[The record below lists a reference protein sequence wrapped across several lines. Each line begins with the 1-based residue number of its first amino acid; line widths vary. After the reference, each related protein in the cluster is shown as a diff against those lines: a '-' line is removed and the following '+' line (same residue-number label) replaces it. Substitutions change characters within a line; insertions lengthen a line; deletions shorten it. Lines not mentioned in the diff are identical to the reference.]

1 VTLQRLKNAADT
13 NREGVMRIRS
23 RVRVAAVS
31 YLLGICTAALLA
43 AALQESSAAGRAPTL
58 TGAAGVSQLRVF
70 TINRGQM
77 DRFLGAWMRG
87 VPPLRL
93 KHGFRIDGAWVV
105 PERNEF
111 FWVLSY
117 DGPEGFAAK
126 DSAYYASAE
135 RGTLDPD
142 PVQFIARAER
152 WFVRP
157 VMACR

>member
-1 VTLQRLKNAADT
+1 
-13 NREGVMRIRS
+13 MRIRS
-23 RVRVAAVS
+23 RLGVAASS
-31 YLLGICTAALLA
+31 YLLGICTAVLLA
-43 AALQESSAAGRAPTL
+43 ATLQETAAGPTAT
-58 TGAAGVSQLRVF
+58 TGVASGSQLRVF

-77 DRFLGAWMRG
+77 DRFLDAWVRG

-111 FWVLSY
+111 LWVLSY

-135 RGTLDPD
+135 RGALNPD

-157 VMACR
+157 VIAAR

>member
-1 VTLQRLKNAADT
+1 MPIGPRLRIAA
-13 NREGVMRIRS
+13 I
-23 RVRVAAVS
+23 S
-31 YLLGICTAALLA
+31 YLLGLCTAAVLA
-43 AALQESSAAGRAPTL
+43 ATRQEGVAAARAPSWSTA
-58 TGAAGVSQLRVF
+58 GASASQLRVF

-77 DRFLGAWMRG
+77 DRFVDAWVQG
-87 VPPLRL
+87 VPRLRL
-93 KHGFRIDGAWVV
+93 KHGFRIDGAWIV

-111 FWVLSY
+111 LWVLSY

-135 RGTLDPD
+135 RGALDPD

-157 VMACR
+157 VVAGR

>member
-1 VTLQRLKNAADT
+1 MD
-13 NREGVMRIRS
+13 IRS
-23 RVRVAAVS
+23 RLGVAAIS
-31 YLLGICTAALLA
+31 YLLGLCTATILA
-43 AALQESSAAGRAPTL
+43 ATLQEGFAATRAPAWT
-58 TGAAGVSQLRVF
+58 TEVANVAQLRVF

-77 DRFLGAWMRG
+77 DRFLDAWMRG

-111 FWVLSY
+111 LWVLSY

-135 RGTLDPD
+135 RGSLDPD

-157 VMACR
+157 VMARRP

>member
-1 VTLQRLKNAADT
+1 
-13 NREGVMRIRS
+13 MRIRS
-23 RVRVAAVS
+23 RLGVAAGS

-43 AALQESSAAGRAPTL
+43 ATLHETRTAGQVLTPTTRAAR
-58 TGAAGVSQLRVF
+58 VSQLRVF

-77 DRFLGAWMRG
+77 DRFLDAWVRG

-93 KHGFRIDGAWVV
+93 KHGFRIDGAWAI

-111 FWVLSY
+111 LWVLSY
-117 DGPEGFAAK
+117 DGPGGFAAK

-135 RGTLDPD
+135 RGALDPD

-157 VMACR
+157 VVAGR

>member
-1 VTLQRLKNAADT
+1 
-13 NREGVMRIRS
+13 MRIPS
-23 RVRVAAVS
+23 RLRLAAIS
-31 YLLGICTAALLA
+31 YLLGLCTAAA
-43 AALQESSAAGRAPTL
+43 VGATLQESSATGRAPMRS
-58 TGAAGVSQLRVF
+58 TGSASVSQLRVF

-77 DRFLGAWMRG
+77 DRFVDAWVRG

-111 FWVLSY
+111 LWVLSY

-126 DSAYYASAE
+126 DSVYYASAE
-135 RGTLDPD
+135 RGSLDPD

-157 VMACR
+157 VMARR